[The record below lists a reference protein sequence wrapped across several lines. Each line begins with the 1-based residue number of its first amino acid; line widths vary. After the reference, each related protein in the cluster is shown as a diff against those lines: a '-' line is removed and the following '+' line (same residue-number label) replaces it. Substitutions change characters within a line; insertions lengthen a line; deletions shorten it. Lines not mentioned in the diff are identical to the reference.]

1 MAQIPNR
8 SRRKAVR
15 YGIPVAVAGV
25 AAASVGLVPA
35 IASAGSPELPKIT
48 AEQLVAK
55 MAKSDVKHFSGTVK
69 TSTDLGLPSLPGG
82 AGGGQEQGGGSPFD
96 GGGAHGKGD
105 GKSAEAGGGSDSEG
119 GGSADP
125 QQKLMELAS
134 GTHTLRVAA
143 DGPDK
148 QRVSMVEKAAEYSF
162 VHNGKDVWGYDSGSN
177 SAYHAT
183 APKNPNSA
191 KDRHATGHGLQDA
204 TPQKAAQQALK
215 AVSDTTSVSVDGTQ
229 TVAGRDA
236 YQLVITP
243 KGKGAADSTV
253 DAIRVSVDAKNGVP
267 LKFTLTPKGGG
278 KPVIDTAFTDVDFG
292 KPDAGTFDFK
302 PPKGT
307 KVTEHKAQKDGKALP
322 GGKALPDGKT
332 LPDGK
337 KLPDGK
343 TLPDGKKGPG
353 EKGKP
358 DMQGLNVLGEGWGSV
373 AEIQGPKGGLGASKG
388 GAEGGAQAERM
399 LNSFTKEAKGDF
411 GTGRVFSTRLVNAL
425 MTDDGKIYVG
435 AVSKEGLIK
444 AADRAAK

>member
-25 AAASVGLVPA
+25 AAATVGLVPA
-35 IASAGSPELPKIT
+35 IASAGSPDLPKIT

-55 MAKSDVKHFSGTVK
+55 MAKSNVQHLSGTVK
-69 TSTDLGLPSLPGG
+69 TTADLGLPSLPGG
-82 AGGGQEQGGGSPFD
+82 AGGSGQEQGGGGPF
-96 GGGAHGKGD
+96 GGGAHGKADDKGAESGS
-105 GKSAEAGGGSDSEG
+105 GKGGGA
-119 GGSADP
+119 ADP

-143 DGPDK
+143 DGPEK
-148 QRVSMVEKAAEYSF
+148 QRVSLVEKAAEYSF
-162 VHNGKDVWGYDSGSN
+162 VHNGKDLWGYDSGSN

-183 APKNPNSA
+183 APQSPDGAKSPNGA
-191 KDRHATGHGLQDA
+191 KDRHSTGAGLEKA
-204 TPQKAAQQALK
+204 TPQEAAQQALK

-253 DAIRVSVDAKNGVP
+253 DAIRVAVDAKNGVP

-307 KVTEHKAQKDGKALP
+307 KVTEHKAPHEKAMP
-322 GGKALPDGKT
+322 GGKALPDGKS
-332 LPDGK
+332 LPGA
-337 KLPDGK
+337 K
-343 TLPDGKKGPG
+343 TLPDGKKPG

-373 AEIQGPKGGLGASKG
+373 AEIQGPKGGLGAAQ

-435 AVSKEGLIK
+435 AVSKDGLIK